1 MRMRFRD
8 VKPLVD
14 VREKFPYPQQP
25 NKPSIRDIDPGPN
38 AKSVKECKEFWNKVF
53 KNSLQ
58 SSLPD
63 DSGNKAYTST
73 LPDDSGDTLPEFLKI
88 REEVSSLPDK
98 IGPEEFSHRKEV
110 E

>member
-1 MRMRFRD
+1 MRRGFRD

-25 NKPSIRDIDPGPN
+25 VKPSIRNIDPGPN
-38 AKSVKECKEFWNKVF
+38 AKSVKECREFWNKIF
-53 KNSLQ
+53 QESLH

-63 DSGNKAYTST
+63 DSGNKAYAAE
-73 LPDDSGDTLPEFLKI
+73 LPDDSGDALPDFLKL
-88 REEVSSLPDK
+88 REEVNSLPDK
-98 IGPEEFSHRKEV
+98 IGPEDFSHRKEV

>member
-98 IGPEEFSHRKEV
+98 IGPEDFSHRKEV

>member
-25 NKPSIRDIDPGPN
+25 NKPSIQDIDPGPN

-98 IGPEEFSHRKEV
+98 IGPEDFSHRKEV